1 MDWHSFLRILL
12 WALWWKL
19 LSGNLIA
26 NLTQGQDP
34 LLTPQLPAFLR
45 SLSRARP
52 ESELNN
58 VSMELSIVDV
68 SGRCFR
74 RTAVSR
80 AGFKILI
87 NAPCPEVYRRMLTFS
102 VGQHLTL
109 FTSPRSRRKWRTQLP
124 LQKLLSS
131 KLVRIS
137 FLFDAWRESSASIL
151 MEKCSGWA
159 PNTHFLNHVLYL
171 EYCFLLF
178 SFLWGGILTK
188 IW

>member
-1 MDWHSFLRILL
+1 MVVVVHTVCIHLNGLTFLPENPFMSSMMEI
-12 WALWWKL
+12 AEWKSNCSSDSA
-19 LSGNLIA
+19 SGPSAHPTVTRL
-26 NLTQGQDP
+26 
-34 LLTPQLPAFLR
+34 LR

-74 RTAVSR
+74 WTAVSR

-131 KLVRIS
+131 NFVRI
-137 FLFDAWRESSASIL
+137 
-151 MEKCSGWA
+151 
-159 PNTHFLNHVLYL
+159 
-171 EYCFLLF
+171 
-178 SFLWGGILTK
+178 
-188 IW
+188 